1 MNHFKVFNLV
11 ASSTFTMLCSHHP
24 HPVSNPLIIPEEHSI
39 PGKHSLPIHLSIH
52 ALATTNLLSIFM
64 HLIFWIF
71 HIKKN
76 HTIYELCDLLH
87 STWNSTQCY
96 MPAWIRQGFRKRMDT
111 YICMAESLCCSPET
125 TTTLLIGYIPI
136 QNKKFKV

>member
-11 ASSTFTMLCSHHP
+11 ASSTFTMLRSHHP

-64 HLIFWIF
+64 HLIFWVF

-76 HTIYELCDLLH
+76 HTIYDLCDLLH

-96 MPAWIRQGFRKRMDT
+96 MPAWMGEEFGGRIDT
-111 YICMAESLCCSPET
+111 CVCMAESLCCSPEIIT
-125 TTTLLIGYIPI
+125 VLFVNWLYPNT
-136 QNKKFKV
+136 KEKV